1 VIAVF
6 PEIKGLIF
14 DCDGTLADTMPLH
27 MEAWCETFA
36 AYGEDC
42 PYEFVFKLKGTP
54 VEKIVELFSKKLGR
68 KINAKNFA
76 QDKNRRAHEKLK
88 QAKPIDPVVR
98 IVKKYRGRLPM
109 AVASGG
115 ARYNVIL
122 TLEVIGLLDH
132 FDAVITSDEN
142 LKPKPAPDI
151 FLEIARRLK
160 VNPRFCQVFEVGMS
174 GCRRHARPEW
184 LPPMYG
190 RIYRTWNRLIWLEL
204 SDLIRKYDDVFF
216 IDVFHRPLRS
226 RR

>member
-1 VIAVF
+1 MWIKSERDKKTVITVF
-6 PEIKGLIF
+6 PQTKGFIF

-36 AYGEDC
+36 DYGEDC
-42 PYEFVFKLKGTP
+42 PYEFVFKLRGTP
-54 VEKIVELFSKKLGR
+54 VEQIVELFNQKFGR

-88 QAKPIDPVVR
+88 QAKPIDPVIR
-98 IVKKYRGRLPM
+98 IVKKYRGKLPM

-115 ARYNVIL
+115 TRQNVIL
-122 TLEVIGLLDH
+122 TLEVIGLSNH

-160 VNPRFCQVFEVGMS
+160 VDPRFCQVFEDGDVGLQAARKAGMVATDVRPYILEPGLS
-174 GCRRHARPEW
+174 GSRFRGSRLNNPE
-184 LPPMYG
+184 
-190 RIYRTWNRLIWLEL
+190 R
-204 SDLIRKYDDVFF
+204 
-216 IDVFHRPLRS
+216 
-226 RR
+226 